1 MMRNAALDDLVAE
14 ARLVRIEDELARR
27 NIKLAGKKVERAGPC
42 PVCGGDDRFSV
53 NVRKQVWNCRGC
65 GVGGDIVALV
75 KHLEGCEF
83 KAAVET
89 LAGDCRPER
98 PARAPPPAAP
108 KTDDEEYER
117 DQHRKAAWLWS
128 QRRPIAGTIAKTY
141 LRGRGIKCNLPAS
154 LGYLTARGDYP
165 PAMIAAVALVDE
177 PEPGL
182 VGEPKNVDCVHLTR
196 LLPDGS
202 DRDRGEAAK
211 ITIGRPL
218 GRPIVLAPVN
228 DLLGI
233 AVCEGIET
241 GLSIYQVTGLGV
253 WVAGTADRMP
263 TLVDTI
269 PAYVECVTIFA
280 DDDKAGRAG
289 ALALAEGLR
298 ARCRRGH
305 PRFLRGEIEIIIEG
319 LSK

>member
-42 PVCGGDDRFSV
+42 PACGGDDRFSV

-65 GVGGDIVALV
+65 GVGGDIVDLV

-89 LAGDCRPER
+89 LAGDYRPER
-98 PARAPPPAAP
+98 PACTPPPAAP

-117 DQHRKAAWLWS
+117 KQHRTAAWLWS
-128 QRRPIAGTIAKTY
+128 QRRPIAGTPAEAY
-141 LRGRGIKCNLPAS
+141 LRARGITCPLPVTLAYLPA
-154 LGYLTARGDYP
+154 RGEYP
-165 PAMIAAVALVDE
+165 PAMIVAVALVDE
-177 PEPGL
+177 PEPGV
-182 VGEPKNVDCVHLTR
+182 VGEPRNVDCVHLTR

-202 DRDRGEAAK
+202 DRDRSEGAK

-241 GLSIYQVTGLGV
+241 GLSIHQVTGLGV
-253 WVAGTADRMP
+253 WAAGTAGRMP

-280 DDDKAGRAG
+280 DDDNDSPGGGNPARMRLKPKFP
-289 ALALAEGLR
+289 EG
-298 ARCRRGH
+298 
-305 PRFLRGEIEIIIEG
+305 
-319 LSK
+319 SS